1 MEDFEAALE
10 RVIAGMQSRRVINDH
25 EKKVVAYH
33 EAGHALCSELL
44 PTVEKVHKISIIP
57 RGRALGYTLNLPEED
72 RYLKSKD
79 ELIDHLVVLL
89 GGRVAEHVVF
99 GAITTGA
106 SDDLKRVS
114 DISRAMVSEYGM
126 GTELMSRRLPA
137 DDYSV
142 SDATRR
148 MLDDEQQHLTD
159 LAYRRAQAMIL
170 EHRELLDA
178 FARHLLDKEVLERA
192 DIEKIVARYRTDVA
206 KAEIAAKSANGTSAA
221 APVAAAERH
230 EPEAPAPHRYEP
242 PDSDQ

>member
-1 MEDFEAALE
+1 
-10 RVIAGMQSRRVINDH
+10 
-25 EKKVVAYH
+25 
-33 EAGHALCSELL
+33 
-44 PTVEKVHKISIIP
+44 VEKVHKISIIP

-79 ELIDHLVVLL
+79 ELLDHLVVLL

-106 SDDLKRVS
+106 SDDLKRVY
-114 DISRAMVSEYGM
+114 DISRAMVAEYGM
-126 GTELMSRRLPA
+126 GTELMSRRLPP

-148 MLDDEQQHLTD
+148 TLDDEQQHITD

-170 EHRELLDA
+170 EHRSLLDA
-178 FARHLLDKEVLERA
+178 FAARLLDKEVLERN
-192 DIEKIVARYRTDVA
+192 DIERIVARYRTEA
-206 KAEIAAKSANGTSAA
+206 AQAEIAANGKSSPT
-221 APVAAAERH
+221 PVAAAERK

-242 PDSDQ
+242 PEPPQ

>member
-1 MEDFEAALE
+1 
-10 RVIAGMQSRRVINDH
+10 
-25 EKKVVAYH
+25 
-33 EAGHALCSELL
+33 
-44 PTVEKVHKISIIP
+44 
-57 RGRALGYTLNLPEED
+57 
-72 RYLKSKD
+72 
-79 ELIDHLVVLL
+79 
-89 GGRVAEHVVF
+89 VVF

-137 DDYSV
+137 DDYSL

-159 LAYRRAQAMIL
+159 LAYRSAQAMIL
-170 EHRELLDA
+170 EHRALLDS
-178 FARHLLDKEVLERA
+178 FADTLLEKEVLERG
-192 DIEKIVARYRTDVA
+192 DIERLVASYRTAAA
-206 KAEIAAKSANGTSAA
+206 KAEIAAKSTNGTSTP

-242 PDSDQ
+242 PEQTH

>member
-1 MEDFEAALE
+1 M
-10 RVIAGMQSRRVINDH
+10 
-25 EKKVVAYH
+25 
-33 EAGHALCSELL
+33 
-44 PTVEKVHKISIIP
+44 
-57 RGRALGYTLNLPEED
+57 
-72 RYLKSKD
+72 
-79 ELIDHLVVLL
+79 VLL

-106 SDDLKRVS
+106 SDDLKRVY

-137 DDYSV
+137 DDYSM

-178 FARHLLDKEVLERA
+178 FAGTLLEKEVLERS
-192 DIEKIVARYRTDVA
+192 DIEKIVASYRTAAA
-206 KAEIAAKSANGTSAA
+206 KAEIAAKADGGRSPA
-221 APVAAAERH
+221 APVAAAERR

-242 PDSDQ
+242 PEQPQ